1 MPATETSLTVD
12 ALWDLAMP
20 PGTELAGGA
29 QGLSRRVEWVAA
41 LRASFPMFGELGE
54 GYLALACLEIARN
67 LDPYLTV
74 ARLIEELAGVQ
85 AAALVLDEPLTT
97 EDAALADRLGL
108 PVLVAPAHTDL
119 RQLERDL
126 LRALVDREGQWA
138 RREVEARRLL
148 QQAYDR
154 HGLPGLAEALT
165 RLIAAPVAIADAHGR
180 LLAGEAAS
188 EVGDAVAHAEFA
200 IQGSGRT
207 LGCVLLA
214 SPTAELRPVDAL
226 YARQAADICAL
237 EMLQQVARQETEERL
252 GADLVEALLG
262 DPVDSEGLSARLTRL
277 GYPFTDTDRHLVIAL
292 GSTEAAD
299 EAVEQAARA
308 LRLELQAQ
316 VSRLLQVRHHSGALI
331 LSALKPAV
339 SERRLRDLL
348 ARHSAGEVVL
358 GVGRTATGLTGLR
371 ASLRQALEACALG
384 ARLRDRRG
392 PYYYEDLG
400 LYRLLAGLHSHS
412 GSPSREEIAR
422 FYSETLGPLV
432 CYDRE
437 HDAQLVETLEAL
449 FEANANAS
457 QAAARLSIHRNTLS
471 YRLRRIA
478 EITGLDL
485 ANPEIRLALQVALA
499 VHRITH

>member
-1 MPATETSLTVD
+1 MTVD
-12 ALWDLAMP
+12 ALWDLALP

-29 QGLSRRVEWVAA
+29 QGLSGRVEWVAA

-54 GYLALACLEIARN
+54 GYLALARLEIARS
-67 LDPYLTV
+67 LDPSLT
-74 ARLIEELAGVQ
+74 AGRLIEELSGAQ
-85 AAALVLDEPLTT
+85 AAALVLDEPLTP
-97 EDAALADRLGL
+97 EDTALADRLGL
-108 PVLVAPAHTDL
+108 PVLVVPAHTDL

-165 RLIAAPVAIADAHGR
+165 RLIAAPVAIADTQGR
-180 LLAGEAAS
+180 LLAGEPAPGAG
-188 EVGDAVAHAEFA
+188 EDAPGADGALAHAEFA

-214 SPTAELRPVDAL
+214 SPAAELRPVDAL
-226 YARQAADICAL
+226 YARQAAEICAL

-262 DPVDSEGLSARLTRL
+262 EPVDAEGLSARLTRL
-277 GYPFTDTDRHLVIAL
+277 GYPLTDADRHLVIAL
-292 GSTEAAD
+292 GSTEAAG

-308 LRLELQAQ
+308 LRLELRALVAQ
-316 VSRLLQVRHHSGALI
+316 LLQVRHHSGALI

-358 GVGRTATGLTGLR
+358 GVGRTASGLTGLR

-384 ARLRDRRG
+384 AHLRDRRG
-392 PYYYEDLG
+392 PYYYGDLG
-400 LYRLLAGLHSHS
+400 LYRLLAGLHSRS

-422 FYSETLGPLV
+422 FYEETLGPLV
-432 CYDRE
+432 RYDRE
-437 HDAQLVETLEAL
+437 HDAQLIETLEAL
-449 FEANANAS
+449 FDANANAS
-457 QAAARLSIHRNTLS
+457 QAATRLSIHRNTLS
-471 YRLRRIA
+471 YRLRRIV

-485 ANPEIRLALQVALA
+485 DDPEIRLALQVALA
-499 VHRITH
+499 VHRITR